1 MKDDLLNMEPKKDLK
16 KPLIYGAIGFLV
28 FIIIVIAVAIV
39 QNSNSKEKSNEI
51 VPPVEKNAPVKEET
65 TEFKPLNIEETPQ
78 KTEEKTTQTQELPKQ
93 TETQKQIQPIAEQ
106 KPQEVESKVKL
117 PQETKPVETKKEEP
131 KTQKTTVSK
140 QTKPT
145 SKTVKE
151 GKYYIQVAALLKN
164 ATPNKKFLK
173 LIENQ
178 GFNYKFYHTYIVKN
192 SQKIKVTKVLIGP
205 FKSKKEAQK
214 ALPKIKRTISQ
225 TAFIFKVK

>member
-1 MKDDLLNMEPKKDLK
+1 MKEDLLGNESKKDLK
-16 KPLIYGAIGFLV
+16 KPLIYGAVGFLI
-28 FIIIVIAVAIV
+28 FIIIVILFAIF
-39 QNSNSKEKSNEI
+39 QNSKSKENNEI
-51 VPPVEKNAPVKEET
+51 VPPVEKNMPVKEEVS
-65 TEFKPLNIEETPQ
+65 EFKPLDIEEAPQ
-78 KTEEKTTQTQELPKQ
+78 KTEEKVTQTQELTKQ
-93 TETQKQIQPIAEQ
+93 PQTQKQIQL
-106 KPQEVESKVKL
+106 KPEEKPKEVENKVEL

-131 KTQKTTVSK
+131 KTQKTTVNK
-140 QTKPT
+140 QIKPIH
-145 SKTVKE
+145 KTVKE